1 MKQAWLTFL
10 LFISLCAGTPDAEA
24 ADETVHSSSVRVTPL
39 QNIEVIEIKSEQE
52 LVVTHKVKDGRIYVE
67 CFLNDFVLS
76 EEKAGSLHEQGEGH
90 LRLYVDDEHV
100 ATLFEAAFIIEGLAP
115 GEHTITVSAVKNDR
129 SPYGFDSTFSVTV

>member
-1 MKQAWLTFL
+1 MKQMWLTILIFST
-10 LFISLCAGTPDAEA
+10 ICAVSLHVEA
-24 ADETVHSSSVRVTPL
+24 ADQQVHSSSIRVTPL
-39 QNIEVIEIKSEQE
+39 QNVEVIEIKSEQE
-52 LVVTHKVKDGRIYVE
+52 LVVTHQVKDERIYVE
-67 CFLNDFVLS
+67 CFLNDFMLS

-129 SPYGFDSTFSVTV
+129 SPYGFDSTFSVTL